1 MEIIEVILKSLK
13 EAFDAKRF
21 LPFFLL
27 YLIFSLISLIFLL
40 PIISRAPSFLAN
52 SSSLDF
58 QIFYSCL
65 AGILIAFIATL
76 LINIWF
82 SGALVF
88 DIKMKKGF
96 EKCLNPSKNIYPQIF
111 ALCLVISILVLV
123 TFFLREFSF
132 LFQILIDWIFL
143 FAFPAV
149 IIKKDS
155 FDFALGRSFNL
166 VKKNIFTTFSFWAL
180 TRFII
185 FLIFL
190 FSLFISTIVLFPI
203 FYELKDLLYTFS
215 QGVKSYNIV
224 STSSIVLRNYPILIL
239 EAFVVSLFLSLMHVF
254 NLISKTYFFMEIIKK
269 TK

>member
-1 MEIIEVILKSLK
+1 MRIIEVILKSLK

-27 YLIFSLISLIFLL
+27 YLIFSLVSLIFLL
-40 PIISRAPSFLAN
+40 PIISRAPSLFAN
-52 SSSLDF
+52 PSSLDF
-58 QIFYSCL
+58 QIFYSCI
-65 AGILIAFIATL
+65 AGILIAFIATI

-96 EKCLNPSKNIYPQIF
+96 EKCLKFSKEVYPQIF
-111 ALCLVISILVLV
+111 ALCLVISILVLL
-123 TFFLREFSF
+123 TFFLREISF
-132 LFQILIDWIFL
+132 LFQILIDWVFL

-155 FDFALGRSFNL
+155 FDLALGRSFNI
-166 VKKNIFTTFSFWAL
+166 VKKNVFTTFSFWAL
-180 TRFII
+180 TRFIV

-190 FSLFISTIVLFPI
+190 FSLFISSIVLFPI
-203 FYELKDLLYTFS
+203 FYEIRGLFYTFS
-215 QGVKSYNIV
+215 QGVKTYDIV
-224 STSSIVLRNYPILIL
+224 FASSTILKNYFILIL

-254 NLISKTYFFMEIIKK
+254 NLISKTYFFIEITKK
-269 TK
+269 SR